1 MNLHEYQGKLLFAEY
16 NLPVSKGKVI
26 FDAKDAIDACD
37 EIGGDKWVVK
47 AQVHAGGRGKSGGV
61 QLIDNPEQA
70 IEFAQKWLGNRL
82 ITYQTDA
89 VGQIVNSILI
99 EECTDIAQELYL
111 SAVIDRDTQKIVF
124 IGSSEGGVNIEEV
137 AKNSPEKII
146 YQGVDLDDKDF
157 SQHAENIGKV
167 LKLNPDQQN
176 QFSPMLDNL
185 VRLFVEK
192 DLSLLEI
199 NPLVITK
206 NGDLHCLDAKINIDS
221 NALFRQPELM
231 EMHDESQEDPQEA
244 EAAKHDLSYVSLDGN
259 IGCMVNG
266 AGLAM
271 GTMDTIKFF
280 GGNPANFLD
289 VGGTATQERVAKA
302 FKIILK
308 DPEVKVVLVNIF
320 GGIVRCDLI
329 AEGIVAAIKFFGGNP
344 ANFLDVGGTATQE
357 RVAKAFKIILKDPEV
372 KVVLVNIF
380 GGIVRCDLIAEGIVA
395 AIKEVGIEVPV
406 VVRLE
411 GNNAEIGA
419 KILEESDIKVES
431 INDLGSAAKKSV
443 ELAK

>member
-1 MNLHEYQGKLLFAEY
+1 MNLHEYQGKLLFAKY

-26 FDAKDAIDACD
+26 FDAQDAEDACN
-37 EIGGDKWVVK
+37 EIGGSKWVVK

-61 QLIDNPEQA
+61 ELIDSA
-70 IEFAQKWLGNRL
+70 KSATRFAEKWLGNRL
-82 ITYQTDA
+82 VTYQTDKK
-89 VGQIVNSILI
+89 GQLVNSILI
-99 EECTDIAQELYL
+99 EECTSILKELYL
-111 SAVIDRDTQKIVF
+111 SAVVDRDSQKIVF
-124 IGSSEGGVNIEEV
+124 IGSSEGGVNIEDV

-146 YQGVDLDDKDF
+146 YQGIDIDNSNTQEEAL
-157 SQHAENIGKV
+157 SISKV
-167 LKLNPDQQN
+167 LGLNDIQTKQLI
-176 QFSPMLDNL
+176 PMIENL
-185 VRLFVEK
+185 LRLFIEK

-199 NPLVITK
+199 NPLVINE
-206 NGDLHCLDAKINIDS
+206 NGDLQCLDAKINVDS
-221 NALFRQPELM
+221 NALFRQPELQD
-231 EMHDESQEDPQEA
+231 MHDETQEDPQEA
-244 EAAKHDLSYVSLDGN
+244 EAAKSDLSYVSLDGN

-308 DPEVKVVLVNIF
+308 DKEVKVVLVNIF

-329 AEGIVAAIKFFGGNP
+329 AEGVVAAMK
-344 ANFLDVGGTATQE
+344 
-357 RVAKAFKIILKDPEV
+357 EV
-372 KVVLVNIF
+372 KINI
-380 GGIVRCDLIAEGIVA
+380 
-395 AIKEVGIEVPV
+395 PV

-411 GNNAEIGA
+411 GNNADLGA
-419 KILEESDIKVES
+419 QILSKANIAIYS
-431 INDLGSAAKKSV
+431 INNLYDAAIKAV

>member
-1 MNLHEYQGKLLFAEY
+1 MNLHEYQGKSLFAAY

-26 FDAKDAIDACD
+26 FTAEDAIEACN
-37 EIGGDKWVVK
+37 EIGGKKWVVK

-61 QLIDNPEQA
+61 ELIESPEAAQD
-70 IEFAQKWLGNRL
+70 FAEKWLGNRL
-82 ITYQTDA
+82 VTYQTDSK
-89 VGQIVNSILI
+89 GQIVNSILI
-99 EECTDIAQELYL
+99 EDCIDIAKELYL
-111 SAVIDRDTQKIVF
+111 SAVIDRETQKIVF

-137 AKNSPEKII
+137 AKSSPEKII
-146 YQGVDLDDKDF
+146 YQGIDLDDKDL
-157 SQHAENIGKV
+157 SNHAISIGNV
-167 LKLNPDQQN
+167 LKLNIEQQK
-176 QFSPMLDNL
+176 QFTPMLDNL

-199 NPLVITK
+199 NPLVITQ
-206 NGDLHCLDAKINIDS
+206 NGDLHCLDAKLNIDS

-244 EAAKHDLSYVSLDGN
+244 EAAKYDLSYVSLDGN

-308 DPEVKVVLVNIF
+308 DPEVKVI
-320 GGIVRCDLI
+320 
-329 AEGIVAAIKFFGGNP
+329 
-344 ANFLDVGGTATQE
+344 
-357 RVAKAFKIILKDPEV
+357 
-372 KVVLVNIF
+372 LVNIF

-395 AIKEVGIEVPV
+395 AIKEVGIKVPV

-419 KILEESDIKVES
+419 KILEESDIEVES
-431 INDLGSAAKKSV
+431 INDLASAAKKSV

>member
-1 MNLHEYQGKLLFAEY
+1 MNLHEYQGKALFAEY
-16 NLPVSKGKVI
+16 NLPVSKGKII
-26 FDAKDAIDACD
+26 FKAEDVAEACN
-37 EIGGDKWVVK
+37 EIGGSKWVVK
-47 AQVHAGGRGKSGGV
+47 AQVHAGGRGKAGGV
-61 QLIDNPEQA
+61 QLISDPDEGV
-70 IEFAQKWLGNRL
+70 EFANKWLGKNL
-82 ITYQTDA
+82 VTYQTDKD
-89 VGQIVNSILI
+89 GQPVNSILI
-99 EECTDIAQELYL
+99 EECTEIAKELYL
-111 SAVIDRDTQKIVF
+111 SAVIDRESKKIVF

-146 YQGVDLDDKDF
+146 YQGVTYGDKSLPDD
-157 SQHAENIGKV
+157 AANIAKV
-167 LKLNPDQQN
+167 LKLDEKQTN
-176 QFSPMLDNL
+176 QFIPMIENL
-185 VRLFVEK
+185 LTLFIEK

-199 NPLVITK
+199 NPLVINK

-221 NALFRQPELM
+221 NALYRQPALQ
-231 EMHDESQEDPQEA
+231 EMYDESQEDPQEA
-244 EAAKHDLSYVSLDGN
+244 EAAKSDLSYVSLDGN

-329 AEGIVAAIKFFGGNP
+329 AEGVI
-344 ANFLDVGGTATQE
+344 
-357 RVAKAFKIILKDPEV
+357 
-372 KVVLVNIF
+372 
-380 GGIVRCDLIAEGIVA
+380 A
-395 AIKEVGIEVPV
+395 AIKEVEVNIPV

-411 GNNAEIGA
+411 GNNAEKGA
-419 KILEESDIKVES
+419 KILSKANIKIES
-431 INDLGSAAKKSV
+431 INNLSDASKKAV

>member
-1 MNLHEYQGKLLFAEY
+1 MNLHEYQGKALFAEY
-16 NLPVSKGKVI
+16 NLPVSKGKII
-26 FDAKDAIDACD
+26 FKAEDVAEACN
-37 EIGGDKWVVK
+37 EIGGSKWVVK
-47 AQVHAGGRGKSGGV
+47 AQVHAGGRGKAGGV
-61 QLIDNPEQA
+61 QLISDPNEGV
-70 IEFAQKWLGNRL
+70 EFANKWLGKNL
-82 ITYQTDA
+82 VTYQTDKD
-89 VGQIVNSILI
+89 GQPVNSILI
-99 EECTDIAQELYL
+99 EECTEIEKELYL
-111 SAVIDRDTQKIVF
+111 SAVIDRESKKIVF

-146 YQGVDLDDKDF
+146 YQGVTYGDKSLPD
-157 SQHAENIGKV
+157 AAANIAKV
-167 LKLNPDQQN
+167 LKLDEKQTN
-176 QFSPMLDNL
+176 QFIPMIENL
-185 VRLFVEK
+185 LKLFVEK

-199 NPLVITK
+199 NPLVINK

-221 NALFRQPELM
+221 NALYRQPALQ
-231 EMHDESQEDPQEA
+231 EMYDESQEDPQEA
-244 EAAKHDLSYVSLDGN
+244 EAAKSDLSYVSLDGN

-329 AEGIVAAIKFFGGNP
+329 AEGVI
-344 ANFLDVGGTATQE
+344 
-357 RVAKAFKIILKDPEV
+357 
-372 KVVLVNIF
+372 
-380 GGIVRCDLIAEGIVA
+380 A
-395 AIKEVGIEVPV
+395 AIKEVEVNIPV

-411 GNNAEIGA
+411 GNNAEKGA
-419 KILEESDIKVES
+419 KILSKANIKIES
-431 INDLGSAAKKSV
+431 INNLSDASKKAV